1 MIHMADNTRTQ
12 VKAAIRRA
20 MKAAERATNELD
32 AAGMADLGQLYQS
45 VLAEIQFLITHAADE
60 LGEVRLSQLNTLTR
74 EVEGLLDQLAQTQ
87 ASMVDGYI
95 VQAAQNGGTTFST
108 SVAAATISKSID
120 EAVLAVRTMTHNDG
134 LQLSD
139 RLWRVNRRAREVVTH
154 AVERAVILGQSAS
167 EAAQDFRQRS
177 QPVPADIARNS
188 GLANATGINRT
199 VAQALMVDEGAP
211 YWQIKRV
218 MRTEINRAH
227 GMAFQNAAFED
238 NFVAGTKFKLSP
250 NHPKPDICDMH
261 AKANLYGLG
270 KGVYPKG
277 KSPWPAHPNTL
288 SYEQV
293 VFVDEVTEEDR
304 ASQSDRISW
313 LKGQGREAQKA
324 VLGHDKK
331 VAALD
336 KGYLTEGMIATPWKH
351 LEPILKRKGINT
363 QNL

>member
-1 MIHMADNTRTQ
+1 MTDNTRTQ
-12 VKAAIRRA
+12 VKATIRRA

-32 AAGMADLGQLYQS
+32 ATAMNELGLLYQS
-45 VLAEIQFLITHAADE
+45 VLSEIQFLVMNAADE
-60 LGEVRLSQLNTLTR
+60 LGEVRLSQLQTLTR
-74 EVEGLLDQLAQTQ
+74 EIETLLDQLAQTQ

-95 VQAAQNGGTTFST
+95 VQAAQHGGTTFST
-108 SVAAATISKSID
+108 TVAAATVSQSID
-120 EAVLAVRTMTHNDG
+120 EAVLSVRTMTHKDG

-139 RLWRVNRRAREVVTH
+139 RLWRVDRYAREVITQ
-154 AVERAVILGQSAS
+154 AVERAVIMGQSAS
-167 EAAQDFRQRS
+167 EAAQAFRQRS
-177 QPVPADIARNS
+177 QPVPADIAHNA
-188 GLANATGINRT
+188 GLSNAAGISRT
-199 VAQALMVDEGAP
+199 VAQELMVNDGAP
-211 YWQIKRV
+211 YSQIKRV

-238 NFVAGTKFKLSP
+238 EFVVGTQFKLSP

-261 AKANLYGLG
+261 ARANLFGLG

-304 ASQSDRISW
+304 TSQTDRISW
-313 LKGQGREAQKA
+313 LKGQSREGQKA

-331 VAALD
+331 VAALQQGHL
-336 KGYLTEGMIATPWKH
+336 KENMIATPWKH
-351 LEPILKRKGINT
+351 LEPLLKRKGIDT
-363 QNL
+363 ETL